1 MEKFSV
7 SRLIGAPPGYVG
19 YEEGGQLTE
28 KVKRRPYSV
37 VLFDEIEKGHPDIY
51 SMLLQILDDGF
62 LTDSVGR
69 KINFQNTII
78 IMTSNIGVK
87 QINDFGV
94 GVGFETK
101 SSLDQTSKVEQKVIQ
116 RALKNTF
123 APEFLNR
130 IDDCIIFNSLS
141 IKEINKIVAIELN
154 KLKER
159 VDGIGYDLSVSAKA
173 KSFICE
179 KGFDQ
184 KNGARPL
191 NRMIQKYI
199 EDLIAENLVSDKI
212 KQGDKLLI
220 DHKPEDDHL
229 TLLINKKEIAS

>member
-1 MEKFSV
+1 M
-7 SRLIGAPPGYVG
+7 
-19 YEEGGQLTE
+19 
-28 KVKRRPYSV
+28 
-37 VLFDEIEKGHPDIY
+37 FDEIEKGHPDIY

-87 QINDFGV
+87 QINDFGI

-101 SSLDQTSKVEQKVIQ
+101 SSVDQTSKTEQKVIQ

-130 IDDCIIFNSLS
+130 IDDCIIFNSLT
-141 IKEINKIVAIELN
+141 IKEINKIITIEIN
-154 KLKER
+154 KLKQR
-159 VDGIGYDLSVSAKA
+159 VSNIGYDLSISPKA
-173 KSFICE
+173 KSFICD
-179 KGFDQ
+179 KGFDE

-212 KQGDKLLI
+212 KPGDKLYV
-220 DHKPEDDHL
+220 DHKPDQDNL
-229 TLLINKKEIAS
+229 ILLINKKEIAS